1 MHLIGLVV
9 VGLLA
14 GVIAKLIVPGRDPG
28 GVIATMLL
36 GIAGSFIAGFLGRAI
51 GLYRDPGTGPG
62 IIAAVIGSVLLLAI
76 HRFATGRGLRRHGAA
91 RP

>member
-62 IIAAVIGSVLLLAI
+62 IIAAVVGSVLLLAI
-76 HRFATGRGLRRHGAA
+76 YRLATGRGLRRHGAA